1 MEKQP
6 DPMALQCTLPEGT
19 LAERR
24 LEIQALL
31 ESRTELIR
39 HPDGVE
45 LQWTFSEEAARSL
58 LEFVIFERICCKTFT
73 YELSFPPPHDR
84 VALRMRASTEQVE
97 ALQALYC

>member
-6 DPMALQCTLPEGT
+6 DPLAMVCTLPEGT
-19 LAERR
+19 LSQRR

-31 ESRTELIR
+31 QSRTAVTR

-45 LQWTFSEEAARSL
+45 LEWMFSEETARSL
-58 LEFVIFERICCKTFT
+58 LDFILFERICCQTFT

-84 VALRMRASTEQVE
+84 ITLRLRAPAGQVE
-97 ALQALYC
+97 TLQAFYC